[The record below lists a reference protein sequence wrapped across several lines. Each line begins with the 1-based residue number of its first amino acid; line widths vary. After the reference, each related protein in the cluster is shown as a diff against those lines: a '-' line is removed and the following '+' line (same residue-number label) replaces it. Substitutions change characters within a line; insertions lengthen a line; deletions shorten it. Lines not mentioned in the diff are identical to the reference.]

1 MLRTASG
8 VGLEPRFL
16 RGFLALACVVLLV
29 PGDAIL
35 LAQQPT
41 PAPASVEAKKLPPD
55 QLDSLVAPIALYPD
69 PLLAQT
75 LAASTY
81 PLEVVQLQQ
90 WLAKNPKLKDKALVD
105 AVAKQP
111 WDPSVQ
117 SMAAFPEVVKRL
129 GDDVQWTTDL
139 GNAVLAQ
146 QADVMDAVQR
156 MRKKAKDK
164 GTLETTEQQKVE
176 TQVIE
181 KKEVIVIQSAN
192 PDVIYVPSYDPVVV
206 YGAPVYPYPPI
217 YYPYWY
223 PGAAWVSF
231 GFGFAMGAFWGGMWG
246 GCGWGGGNININV
259 NNNFNRVEHH
269 GGDRGGN
276 RGQGNRGQGGRGQG
290 TPKGGGGNWAHNPQH
305 RGGTPYGD
313 RATANKFGG
322 TARGDSLASRQAGAR
337 QQLSRTG
344 ASNRIS
350 SSSGRGG
357 ASAGVSNRSSSP
369 GGGSSARSFDRSG
382 SSDRIG
388 SRDIGGGGSRGSSGF
403 GGGSSGGFSGSQ
415 SRASSSRGSSS
426 FGSRGGGGGF
436 GGGRGGGGRR

>member
-1 MLRTASG
+1 MPHTTNRPGQAA
-8 VGLEPRFL
+8 
-16 RGFLALACVVLLV
+16 LALLCAGLLV
-29 PGDAIL
+29 PGDAPL
-35 LAQQPT
+35 LAQQAT
-41 PAPASVEAKKLPPD
+41 TAPAAQAKRLPPD

-69 PLLAQT
+69 SLLAQT

-90 WLAKNPKLKDKALVD
+90 WLAKNSNLKDKALVD
-105 AVAKQP
+105 AVARQP

-129 GDDVQWTTDL
+129 GDDIKWTTDL

-146 QADVMDAVQR
+146 QSDVMDAVQR

-246 GCGWGGGNININV
+246 GCGWGGGSFNMNI

-269 GGDRGGN
+269 GGDRGQGN
-276 RGQGNRGQGGRGQG
+276 RGQGNRGQGNRGQG
-290 TPKGGGGNWAHNPQH
+290 TPKGGGGGSWSHNPQH
-305 RGGTPYGD
+305 RGGAPYGD

-322 TARGDSLASRQAGAR
+322 TARGDSLSNRQAGAR
-337 QQLSRTG
+337 QQLSQSG

-350 SSSGRGG
+350 STGGRGAAGVSDRSAGGGRGSAGG
-357 ASAGVSNRSSSP
+357 ASS
-369 GGGSSARSFDRSG
+369 RSFDRGG

-388 SRDIGGGGSRGSSGF
+388 SRDLGGGGSRGSSGF
-403 GGGSSGGFSGSQ
+403 GGGSSGGFSGSR
-415 SRASSSRGSSS
+415 SRASSSRGASS
-426 FGSRGGGGGF
+426 FGGRGGG
-436 GGGRGGGGRR
+436 GGGRGGGRR